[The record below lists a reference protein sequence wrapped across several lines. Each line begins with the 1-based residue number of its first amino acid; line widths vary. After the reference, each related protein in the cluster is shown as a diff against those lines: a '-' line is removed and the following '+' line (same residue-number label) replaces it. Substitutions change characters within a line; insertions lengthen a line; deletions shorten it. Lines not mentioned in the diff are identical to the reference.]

1 MAALDI
7 LLEPFLIKGLELKNR
22 IVSTSHAPAFAEGGN
37 PTERYQA
44 YHEEKAKGGIALTMF
59 GGSSIVSGEVSPIY
73 NQIDVST
80 EDVIPYFRRFA
91 ARIHR
96 HGTKLMCQISHM
108 GRRTAWDAGDWIVPI
123 APSSVRD
130 PAHHAVPRAMQ
141 IEDIDRIVKAYG
153 AAARRCAE
161 GDLDGVEVLISSHLP
176 GQFLSSE
183 ANLREDEYGG
193 SLENRMRFLVRVLTQ
208 IRREIP
214 SRMIVSLRMAVD
226 EASEGGPDAQEC
238 LAVAKRLYAD
248 DLYDVLN
255 LNGLGAMTTRGL
267 ADLIGNMAKPLAP
280 YLDAVRRFRA
290 AVGAPVIHAG
300 RIADLASAAHAIKSG
315 AVDLVGM
322 TRAHMADPHIV
333 RKLVAGQADR
343 IRPCVGAAYCID
355 RVYAG
360 REAFCLHNPATGRE
374 QILPQSVERSAGP
387 QRKVVVVGGGPAGL
401 EAARVAAAR
410 GHRVVLFE
418 ASGAL
423 GGQVRLAARAM
434 SRRDMIGIADWLAA
448 EVAVLGVDIRFN
460 TVAEENDI
468 LAEHPDVVVLA
479 TGGIPRHAEIPGGL
493 LAVPGVEILS
503 EAVRPEGTVL
513 IYDEEGGH
521 TAIALAEHL
530 VRQGRAVTLATPDR
544 MIGRSLGGSS
554 YPNYLAALAKA
565 KAVLMTDR
573 RLTGLSRA
581 GNRIRATFTHEYGDI
596 VEELEADCVV
606 AELGTAP
613 DETLFEALKPM
624 SRNRG
629 ETDLDALRSG
639 KPQSS
644 LAESG
649 PGFALFRVGD
659 AVASRDVHAA
669 ILDSLRV
676 MKDV

>member
-1 MAALDI
+1 MAALDV
-7 LLEPFLIKGLELKNR
+7 LLEPFTIKGLELKNR
-22 IVSTSHAPAFAEGGN
+22 IVSTSHAPAFAENGN
-37 PTERYQA
+37 PGERYQA
-44 YHEEKAKGGIALTMF
+44 YHEAKAKGGLALTMF

-80 EDVIPYFRRFA
+80 DAVIPHFKRFA

-141 IEDIDRIVKAYG
+141 IEDIDRIVAAYG

-161 GDLDGVEVLISSHLP
+161 GDLDGIEVLISSHLP
-176 GQFLSSE
+176 GQFLSPK

-193 SLENRMRFLVRVLTQ
+193 SLENRLRFLLRVLTQ
-208 IRREIP
+208 IRCEIP

-248 DLYDVLN
+248 GLYDVLN

-280 YLDAVRRFRA
+280 YLEPVARFRA

-300 RIADLASAAHAIKSG
+300 RIADLATAAHAIKSG

-322 TRAHMADPHIV
+322 TRAHMADPEIV
-333 RKLVAGQADR
+333 RKLQTGEAER

-355 RVYAG
+355 RIYAG
-360 REAFCLHNPATGRE
+360 RDAFCLHNPATGRE
-374 QILPQSVERSAGP
+374 TRLPQAIEPSRGP
-387 QRKVVVVGGGPAGL
+387 HRKVVVVGGGPAGL
-401 EAARVAAAR
+401 EAARVAARR
-410 GHRVVLFE
+410 GHRVVLLE
-418 ASGAL
+418 AGGEL
-423 GGQVRLAARAM
+423 GGQVRLAARATP
-434 SRRDMIGIADWLAA
+434 RRDMIGIADWLAA
-448 EVAVLGVDIRFN
+448 EVTALGVDIRFN
-460 TVAEENDI
+460 TFAEASDVISEG
-468 LAEHPDVVVLA
+468 PDVVVLA
-479 TGGIPRHAEIPGGL
+479 TGGVPRTPDVPGGR
-493 LAVPGVEILS
+493 LAVSCTDLLS

-521 TAIALAEHL
+521 AAVALAEHL
-530 VRQGRAVTLATPDR
+530 TRQGRAVTLATPDR
-544 MIGRSLGGSS
+544 VVGRSLGGSS
-554 YPNYLAALAKA
+554 YPNYLGALAKA
-565 KAVLMTDR
+565 KTVLLTDR
-573 RLTGLSRA
+573 KLTQIERS
-581 GNRIRATFTHEYGDI
+581 GNRLKATLTHAYGDADE
-596 VEELEADCVV
+596 VHEADCVV
-606 AELGTAP
+606 AELGTEP
-613 DETLFEALKPM
+613 DEALFAALKPL

-629 ETDLDALRSG
+629 EADLEALRSG
-639 KPQSS
+639 MPQPS
-644 LAESG
+644 LAAAG
-649 PGFALFRVGD
+649 AGFVLFRVGD
-659 AVASRDVHAA
+659 AVASRDIHAA
-669 ILDSLRV
+669 IFDSLRI